1 MGKLTKEIKIKDIII
16 GGNNP
21 VIIQSMTTTK
31 TKDIISTVNQIKMLE
46 KAGCELVR
54 VAVLGMDDAKAIG
67 KIKKEISIPLVADI
81 HFDYKL
87 ALESIEQGVDK
98 IRINPGNINN
108 FEHVKL
114 IVDACNLKNIPIRIG
129 INSGSLP
136 NNMEPTPI
144 NLIEFM
150 KREVKLL
157 EDLGFYN
164 IVLSLKTTDVISN
177 IETYRLASKT
187 FHYPLHLGVTE
198 AGTLISGTVKSS
210 LALGILL
217 NEGIGNTIR
226 VSLTEDPNLEIRV
239 AREILNNLK
248 LRNDM
253 PTLISCPTCGRIEY
267 DMMPVAKEIDK
278 FLQTIHKP
286 IKVAVMGCVVNGP
299 GEAKDADIGITGNKD
314 VVLIFSKGKIIKKV
328 HPSEALDELKK
339 LILEF

>member
-1 MGKLTKEIKIKDIII
+1 MGKLTKEIKIKELII

-114 IVDACNLKNIPIRIG
+114 IVDACNLQNIPIRIG

-150 KREVKLL
+150 KREVKIL

-187 FHYPLHLGVTE
+187 FRYPLHLGVTE
-198 AGTLISGTVKSS
+198 AGTLIGGTVKSS

-217 NEGIGNTIR
+217 NEGIGDTIR

-239 AREILNNLK
+239 AREVLNNLK

-253 PTLISCPTCGRIEY
+253 STLISCPTCGRIEY

-278 FLQTIHKP
+278 FLQTIRKP

-299 GEAKDADIGITGNKD
+299 GEAKDADIGIAGNKD